1 MTEPDPELLGW
12 IGDFIR
18 ERKRVTVEDI
28 RREFFPGE
36 MSRPYL
42 YLDQLKAEG
51 VIKWSRK
58 TGLYLMARH
67 PRTSG
72 NPAPD
77 SLERGSA
84 V

>member
-1 MTEPDPELLGW
+1 MIKPDPELLGW
-12 IGDFIR
+12 VRDFIQ
-18 ERKRVTVEDI
+18 ERKRVTVDDV

-36 MSRPYL
+36 VSTPYL

-67 PRTSG
+67 PR
-72 NPAPD
+72 NR
-77 SLERGSA
+77 SLRL
-84 V
+84 